1 MQRTRELAVSML
13 SMAKTAAAQRQ
24 CHRWP
29 PSLKHA
35 RNIIRL
41 KKKMIRTHNDALKMI
56 SISMKDE
63 MKKLKFV
70 RITIE
75 LEEFEEYTSEEDVK
89 IKNNKS

>member
-1 MQRTRELAVSML
+1 MNFKISFRT
-13 SMAKTAAAQRQ
+13 
-24 CHRWP
+24 W
-29 PSLKHA
+29 LKHA

-63 MKKLKFV
+63 IKKLKFV
-70 RITIE
+70 RIAIE

-89 IKNNKS
+89 IKNIKS

>member
-1 MQRTRELAVSML
+1 MNFKISFRT
-13 SMAKTAAAQRQ
+13 
-24 CHRWP
+24 W
-29 PSLKHA
+29 LKHA

-41 KKKMIRTHNDALKMI
+41 KKKMIRTYNDALKMI

-89 IKNNKS
+89 IKNIKP